1 MTTWIV
7 LRAAGIGAYVALFL
21 AVAWGLIGTTSLV
34 TKHVSKPAA
43 NSFHGTVAAAGLALL
58 GIHLGGLLL
67 DSFVPFHPLD
77 LVVPMRTAYRPL
89 ALAAGILAMYGLVLV
104 LASSWMRKRIGT
116 TWWRR
121 VHALA
126 IPVFAASML
135 HGIFAGSDTDRPWM
149 LWLYAGTGTI
159 TLFLIVVRAI
169 MLAYP
174 PPRPARSPVLPA

>member
-1 MTTWIV
+1 VTTWIV

-34 TKHVSKPAA
+34 TKRVSKPAA

-58 GIHLGGLLL
+58 GIHLGGLLV
-67 DSFVPFHPLD
+67 DSFVPFHLLD
-77 LVVPMRTAYRPL
+77 LVIPMRTAYRPV
-89 ALAAGILAMYGLVLV
+89 AVAAGILALYGLVLV

-116 TWWRR
+116 AWWRR

-126 IPVFAASML
+126 IPVFAMSML

-149 LWLYAGTGTI
+149 LWLYAATGLV
-159 TLFLIVVRAI
+159 TLFLIVARAI
-169 MLAYP
+169 MLANP
-174 PPRPARSPVLPA
+174 PARRARSPASPA